1 MERQSYPTYHVR
13 NSRVCCQRL
22 FIADAIGTVKQISD
36 LKRLPNYNQIIPSSK
51 ILKILSTTQSKI
63 EKEVAHPLLRTEVPL
78 DGRTRIIRS
87 QETNLGNMLADAV
100 RCFYDTDIAVVN
112 SGAIRCDR
120 IIEYIDGSPLCIRD
134 LIEISPF
141 DNAFVVKR
149 VSGRVLAEALEN
161 SVSDAHTDGR
171 FLQLSGLRITMD
183 WGFPEGRRVRKIYFD
198 PSQGSRTPLESQRMY
213 TVAMVDFIGSGF
225 DGYSCFQD
233 AETLVD
239 AEGGITDTNMLLQIF
254 ESGGSGE
261 GKEGIADDH
270 RDGVKRARAAIICG
284 YHDADG
290 LPIISPVLEGRIH
303 VINGSNL

>member
-1 MERQSYPTYHVR
+1 MCRYQ
-13 NSRVCCQRL
+13 L
-22 FIADAIGTVKQISD
+22 FISDPTVAVKQISD
-36 LKRLPNYNQIIPSSK
+36 LKRLSNYNQIIPSPK
-51 ILKILSTTQSKI
+51 MLDILRNTHSKI
-63 EKEVAHPLLRTEVPL
+63 EQEVAHPLLRTEVPL

-100 RCFYDTDIAVVN
+100 RCFYDTEIAVVN

-120 IIEYIDGSPLCIRD
+120 IVKSTDGSPLSIRD

-149 VSGRVLAEALEN
+149 ISGRVLAEALEN

-183 WGFPEGRRVRKIYFD
+183 WRLPEGRRVSKIYFD
-198 PSQGSRTPLESQRMY
+198 PSQGGRTPLESQRMY
-213 TVAMVDFIGSGF
+213 TVAMVDFISSGF
-225 DGYSCFQD
+225 DGYSCFQG

-261 GKEGIADDH
+261 TKGEISDDH
-270 RDGVKRARAAIICG
+270 RDGVKRARAAIIRG
-284 YHDADG
+284 YHDVDG
-290 LPIISPVLEGRIH
+290 LPIISPKLEGRIN